1 MQPSKLSR
9 RKMIAPMTEGAG
21 IFLPGSAAEVLTPEQ
36 IIGHIIT
43 VATEKQF
50 TIYERVKLMQDMD
63 GYFSPK
69 YTPKPKHPATIVA
82 V

>member
-1 MQPSKLSR
+1 MH
-9 RKMIAPMTEGAG
+9 
-21 IFLPGSAAEVLTPEQ
+21 GSAAEVLTPEQ

-50 TIYERVKLMQDMD
+50 TIDERVKFMQDME

-69 YTPKPKHPATIVA
+69 YTPKAKHPESIVT
-82 V
+82 VQQRYTVKKGWI